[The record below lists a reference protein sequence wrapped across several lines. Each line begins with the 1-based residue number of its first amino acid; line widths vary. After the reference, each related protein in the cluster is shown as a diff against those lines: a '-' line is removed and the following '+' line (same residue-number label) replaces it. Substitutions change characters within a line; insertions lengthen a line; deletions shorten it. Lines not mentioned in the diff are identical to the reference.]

1 MPRFKHKPKNQKSDL
16 SISTSQGTESTCLPI
31 NLPPP
36 IQHAPQPTRPVYS
49 ASHPNSMDQDTPHS
63 GPTVCLESQPSRSVH
78 LTSHPSPV
86 GRDSL
91 QPSHSVHS
99 TSHLVLSNQDS
110 SQSSRSIHSTSHSD
124 PTNEDSSQAA
134 PTNQAALK
142 KILDVNQIYSRNDVK
157 KIKVKAKEV
166 LNLTGEERIVVKFD
180 IYDEPFGEARSLL
193 SHFCGILA
201 CDCSLFPIN
210 FEKLSNLPVTYFNRV
225 FDHIIKPKFFF
236 DAQETVARRHISLS
250 IRKKWAA
257 NKLNMWNKIDEPL
270 KSKAQIM
277 DKVPDGIPPN
287 KWISFIEYNFKE
299 STKKMRRNRENQKKQ
314 TIPHTGGSKANA
326 TRSVEMMAE
335 TGQWP
340 GRAQMYI
347 ATHKN
352 QDGAYV
358 NEATKEI
365 CEKIESTLSQST
377 TDESQVS
384 PNDVVGKVLGQEH
397 FRRVR
402 CLGLGSF
409 PRRIFQQV
417 TPYFGSTSASI
428 SGGSY
433 SFQCRENYN
442 QMMNSHNQ
450 ILSALKAYMI
460 LKEKMIP
467 EQFVGLFD
475 SPSMVSPTTPSDAS
489 SGSISPMDARIPR
502 DDSDPNDGH

>member
-225 FDHIIKPKFFF
+225 FDHIIK
-236 DAQETVARRHISLS
+236 
-250 IRKKWAA
+250 
-257 NKLNMWNKIDEPL
+257 
-270 KSKAQIM
+270 
-277 DKVPDGIPPN
+277 
-287 KWISFIEYNFKE
+287 
-299 STKKMRRNRENQKKQ
+299 KMRRNRENQKKQ